1 MNPPPSFLRKTSCW
15 FQRRQKENESSEAF
29 CKDRQICLSG
39 LVIKEKQKIKFS
51 KCVKKERT
59 YCNDITGTNFVCRVK
74 GTSFSMNIDHL
85 ESPFVTRKNI
95 INNSQRK
102 SSNMSL
108 LLSRPKMQFKS
119 M

>member
-74 GTSFSMNIDHL
+74 GTSFSIEIDHF
-85 ESPFVTRKNI
+85 ESLFVRRGKIKN
-95 INNSQRK
+95 SLRK
-102 SSNMSL
+102 SPNMSL

>member
-1 MNPPPSFLRKTSCW
+1 M
-15 FQRRQKENESSEAF
+15 
-29 CKDRQICLSG
+29 
-39 LVIKEKQKIKFS
+39 IKEKQKIKFS

-59 YCNDITGTNFVCRVK
+59 FCNDITGTNFVCRVK
-74 GTSFSMNIDHL
+74 GTSFYEHRDLHRSFRTAFSSH
-85 ESPFVTRKNI
+85 RKNKI
-95 INNSQRK
+95 INSHRK